1 MVISNSDGK
10 FQASYWRD
18 PARIGEEPDSVEYS
32 DYLMELKDRIQKLL
46 RHGDFAHAAIFQ
58 WQAESNDWA
67 LVDEFTVN
75 SNRPRPG

>member
-1 MVISNSDGK
+1 MISKSDGR

-18 PARIGEEPDSVEYS
+18 AAGIEGEPDSVEYS

-58 WQAESNDWA
+58 WNAESGEWE
-67 LVDEFTVN
+67 LVDEFA
-75 SNRPRPG
+75 RRK